1 MPKNIVVCSDG
12 TGNAGFKNRG
22 TNVYKLFEA
31 IDVHEKNGIRQFK
44 VYDDGVGTRR
54 LKPLKAVG
62 LAFGLGL
69 RRNVFELYE
78 AIARAYE
85 PGDQI
90 YMFGFS
96 RGAFTVRLLA
106 GFICD
111 RGITDINAPGV
122 GSLRDRTKDAW
133 RAYRHKYA
141 AWLQRIV
148 LFKRPKS
155 EAKKLK
161 AVLGHKTHDVRIRC
175 IGVWDTVDAYGVPF
189 DKLAVFINALIVKYS
204 FVDFELSPKVDYARH
219 AMAIDDERKTFHPTL
234 WNSDKCDPNRIRQ
247 VWFPGMHAD
256 VGGGYPKHGLSL
268 LTLRWMVEEINA
280 ISSGVTISGKVS
292 AKEREVLE
300 LQKAGLQWVDSD
312 KLYFHTHSNS
322 DDVMHNSRSGL
333 ATYYRYEPR
342 NIAKLCHDTKKN
354 IDIDEV
360 IHDSALRRIR
370 SRTQGYA
377 PRGIPMKFKKEV
389 TGSGV
394 VGNVNL
400 GTGQS
405 QYELCGT
412 TIGSRRIVQYLL
424 YTITV
429 VALGFVLVAEM
440 RSSGSMMAAIVQLP
454 KNLVTLGGTRSAVSS
469 AYEQNPMLTIVLA
482 GAVAFLVGSSF
493 FIRPRIGRMCRDF
506 WETRRKSI

>member
-1 MPKNIVVCSDG
+1 M
-12 TGNAGFKNRG
+12 
-22 TNVYKLFEA
+22 
-31 IDVHEKNGIRQFK
+31 
-44 VYDDGVGTRR
+44 
-54 LKPLKAVG
+54 
-62 LAFGLGL
+62 
-69 RRNVFELYE
+69 
-78 AIARAYE
+78 
-85 PGDQI
+85 
-90 YMFGFS
+90 
-96 RGAFTVRLLA
+96 
-106 GFICD
+106 
-111 RGITDINAPGV
+111 
-122 GSLRDRTKDAW
+122 
-133 RAYRHKYA
+133 
-141 AWLQRIV
+141 
-148 LFKRPKS
+148 
-155 EAKKLK
+155 
-161 AVLGHKTHDVRIRC
+161 
-175 IGVWDTVDAYGVPF
+175 
-189 DKLAVFINALIVKYS
+189 
-204 FVDFELSPKVDYARH
+204 
-219 AMAIDDERKTFHPTL
+219 

-342 NIAKLCHDTKKN
+342 NIAKLCHDTKKK